1 MALTCW
7 RLCIADSLDIRP
19 AYRYVVNTERKRKAR
34 KIHMKQNEINIAA
47 ESINKQIKTGKGP
60 YYDNDVM
67 AYLRTQT
74 KLIMND
80 DENAEERYYFQT
92 EVFPEVNWACIGN
105 TSTKEARAFA
115 ERILK
120 ACDLLDSWMEE
131 HKDEVKEEIHSK

>member
-1 MALTCW
+1 
-7 RLCIADSLDIRP
+7 
-19 AYRYVVNTERKRKAR
+19 
-34 KIHMKQNEINIAA
+34 MKQNEINIAA
-47 ESINKQIKTGKGP
+47 ASINEQIKTGKGP

-92 EVFPEVNWACIGN
+92 EVFPEVNWACIGS